1 MADSTRSNDS
11 LERHTGADA
20 LIKFK
25 ANGSYKEIPVTN
37 VSWNRDFST
46 NDLQHSGSLKP
57 TLTTTGVRF
66 EGSFEYDG
74 QNPDALELVAQNT
87 EDSNVSPE
95 RPTRG
100 TLTIKERDHDND
112 GNNIMTVTF
121 TDVLVMSNN
130 RELPADGSSSTSY
143 DWEAEDMTVK
153 NQTE

>member
-1 MADSTRSNDS
+1 MAESTRSNDS

-25 ANGSYKEIPVTN
+25 VGESFKEIPVTN
-37 VSWNRDFST
+37 VSWTRDYST

-66 EGSFEYDG
+66 NGSFEYDG
-74 QNPDALELVAQNT
+74 QNPDALELVAQGG
-87 EDSNVSPE
+87 DSNVSPE
-95 RPTRG
+95 TPTRG

-112 GNNIMTVTF
+112 GNNIMTITF

-130 RELPADGSSSTSY
+130 RDLPADGSSSTSY

-153 NQTE
+153 NQTG